1 MDAKEIAQSV
11 AHIYSLPET
20 YYRINALLGEPNT
33 TNEQLGQVIEFDVGL
48 SARLLKLVNSAY
60 YGRPARVDRI
70 DVAVSLLG
78 RTVLRD
84 LVLATSAVDTFKNV
98 SSKLV
103 DMSTFWYHSVY
114 TGLAAR
120 ALAERAD
127 VLHVDRLFV
136 AGMLHDVGQLAMYE
150 ACPEEAEM
158 VLKRAPATDDGVY
171 RTEREV
177 LGFTHADVGRELLT
191 EWNLPMSLRH
201 VAGFHHE
208 PHKSEGHIL
217 DVSLVHIGNSI
228 ANSVES
234 SRYIESCEPT
244 VESEAWRV
252 TGFDADIVQTILPE
266 CEVRVSEVVKIIA
279 PGAVIV

>member
-1 MDAKEIAQSV
+1 MNAKEIAQSV

-20 YYRINALLGEPNT
+20 YYRISALLGEPNT
-33 TNEQLGQVIEFDVGL
+33 TNEQLGQIIEFDVGL

-60 YGRPARVDRI
+60 YGRPARIDRI
-70 DVAVSLLG
+70 GAAVGLLG

-84 LVLATSAVDTFKNV
+84 LVLATAAVDTFKDV

-103 DMSTFWYHSVY
+103 DMSTFWYHSVH
-114 TGLAAR
+114 TGMAAR
-120 ALAERAD
+120 ALAERAN

-136 AGMLHDVGQLAMYE
+136 AGMLHDIGQLAVYE
-150 ACPEEAEM
+150 ACPLEAEL
-158 VLKRAPATDDGVY
+158 VLNRAPATDHGVY
-171 RTEREV
+171 ETEKEV
-177 LGFTHADVGRELLT
+177 LGFTHAEVGFELLT

-228 ANSVES
+228 ANSVEA
-234 SRYIESCEPT
+234 SRYIDSCEPC
-244 VESEAWRV
+244 VASEVWQV
-252 TGFDADIVQTILPE
+252 TGFDPAIIQTVLSE
-266 CEVRVSEVVKIIA
+266 CEVQVSEVVRIIA